1 MEVPDKSKFTVFF
14 DEPFWIGVFERIEGS
29 KLSVCKITF
38 GAEPT
43 DAEIYTFLLSNY
55 NKLKFSKPIK
65 TEQKQK
71 ANNPKRRLRN
81 AKKMLEN
88 KGVGT
93 KSQQALK
100 KQYEEMKTERKLI
113 GKKQK
118 EAERDRQFDLKQQ
131 KRKEKHKGH

>member
-1 MEVPDKSKFTVFF
+1 MEELSKSSFTVFF
-14 DEPFWIGVFERIEGS
+14 DEAFWIGVFERIEGG
-29 KLSVCKITF
+29 KLSVCKVTF

-55 NKLKFSKPIK
+55 SKLKFSKPIK

-71 ANNPKRRLRN
+71 ADNPKRRIRN
-81 AKKMLEN
+81 AKKMIEN
-88 KGVGT
+88 KGIGT

-100 KQYEEMKTERKLI
+100 MQYEEMKTERKLI
-113 GKKQK
+113 SKEQK
-118 EAERDRQFDLKQQ
+118 EAAQKRQFELKQQ

>member
-1 MEVPDKSKFTVFF
+1 MAALNKSKFTVFF
-14 DEPFWIGVFERIEGS
+14 DDPFWIGIFERIES
-29 KLSVCKITF
+29 NKLSVCKITF

-43 DAEIYTFLLSNY
+43 DAEIYAFLLSHY
-55 NKLKFSKPIK
+55 NKLKFSRPIK

-71 ANNPKRRLRN
+71 ADNPKRRIRN

-88 KGVGT
+88 KGIGT

-100 KQYEEMKTERKLI
+100 KQYEEMKTERKAS
-113 GKKQK
+113 GKEQR
-118 EAERDRQFDLKQQ
+118 EAEKQRQFDLKQQ

>member
-1 MEVPDKSKFTVFF
+1 MNKSKFTVFF
-14 DEPFWIGVFERIEGS
+14 DEPFWVGIFERIEGS

-43 DAEIYTFLLSNY
+43 DAEIYNFLLANY
-55 NKLKFSKPIK
+55 NRLKFSKPVK

-71 ANNPKRRLRN
+71 ADNPKRRIRN

-88 KGVGT
+88 KGIGT

-100 KQYEEMKTERKLI
+100 KQYEEIKTECKRISKE
-113 GKKQK
+113 QK
-118 EAERDRQFDLKQQ
+118 EAERERRFDLKQQ

>member
-1 MEVPDKSKFTVFF
+1 METLYKSKFTVFF
-14 DEPFWIGVFERIEGS
+14 DEPFWIGVFERIEGR

-43 DAEIYTFLLSNY
+43 DSEIYAFLLSNY

-71 ANNPKRRLRN
+71 ADNLKRRLRN
-81 AKKMLEN
+81 AKKTLEN
-88 KGVGT
+88 KGIGT

-100 KQYEEMKTERKLI
+100 KQHEEIKTERKTAD
-113 GKKQK
+113 KEQK
-118 EAERDRQFDLKQQ
+118 EAEKYRRFVLKQQ